1 MTYTTDDLKE
11 FALSIGFE
19 HIGVC
24 ESKKLDQEARQLESW
39 LNKNY
44 HGQMS
49 YLERYFDLRIDP
61 SKLLPGTKSIIVL
74 SVNYFQED
82 LNFEDHHAKVSRYAQ
97 GEDYHR
103 VIKRKAKEIIHWM
116 KEHYGDITA
125 RAFVDS
131 GPVMERVWAHASGI
145 AWSGKNTLSI
155 NPKSGSYFFLCCIL
169 TDLVFE
175 YDAPIK
181 DYCGT
186 CRKCIDACPTDA
198 FSKEGYLMD
207 ASKCISYLN
216 IELKENIPV
225 EFKGQMNNWIFGCDI
240 CQEVCPW
247 NRFSKQTKIK
257 EFEDQQNLRSMDFEE
272 WLSMNE
278 EEFNKIFAFSALKR
292 KGLKGIQNTIEFIKT
307 Q

>member
-1 MTYTTDDLKE
+1 
-11 FALSIGFE
+11 
-19 HIGVC
+19 
-24 ESKKLDQEARQLESW
+24 
-39 LNKNY
+39 
-44 HGQMS
+44 
-49 YLERYFDLRIDP
+49 
-61 SKLLPGTKSIIVL
+61 
-74 SVNYFQED
+74 
-82 LNFEDHHAKVSRYAQ
+82 
-97 GEDYHR
+97 
-103 VIKRKAKEIIHWM
+103 
-116 KEHYGDITA
+116 
-125 RAFVDS
+125 
-131 GPVMERVWAHASGI
+131 
-145 AWSGKNTLSI
+145 
-155 NPKSGSYFFLCCIL
+155 
-169 TDLVFE
+169 
-175 YDAPIK
+175 
-181 DYCGT
+181 
-186 CRKCIDACPTDA
+186 
-198 FSKEGYLMD
+198 MD